1 MDEEPRLSPRKD
13 ACTAES
19 GKSLSRCLR
28 LNNNSLQNIER
39 LGEIINAKFEN
50 PKNIA
55 WIDLSFNEL
64 TTVDP
69 VRNVHFSGKISRC
82 VNTALTESSFQIH
95 ILNLIS
101 FAGIIRIY

>member
-69 VRNVHFSGKISRC
+69 VSNVHFSAKISGC
-82 VNTALTESSFQIH
+82 VSTALTESSFPIH
-95 ILNLIS
+95 ILNLIT